1 MLWLLAGLVVG
12 STLGMML
19 MAALSITRHRLT
31 QAVADAAVAYVA
43 RRTCPGWHDLIEAV
57 DRLMAE

>member
-1 MLWLLAGLVVG
+1 MIWLSIGLAIGVIIG
-12 STLGMML
+12 AFL

-31 QAVADAAVAYVA
+31 QAVADAAGVYLTTELDEDWCQLRDAY
-43 RRTCPGWHDLIEAV
+43 